1 MYHYDRKAK
10 DQEKREK
17 EEQEQ
22 KEHDE
27 RQRILRILEDHG
39 VSETVA
45 HHASRRAS
53 L

>member
-22 KEHDE
+22 KELNE
-27 RQRILRILEDHG
+27 RKRVNQILEDHG
-39 VSETVA
+39 VS
-45 HHASRRAS
+45 
-53 L
+53 

>member
-22 KEHDE
+22 KERDE
-27 RQRILRILEDHG
+27 RKRVNQILEDHG
-39 VSETVA
+39 VS
-45 HHASRRAS
+45 
-53 L
+53 